1 MLENTSHRPKV
12 IVVGAGFGGLFA
24 AQRLAKADVDVLLVD
39 RNNYHTFTPLLYQV
53 ATCALDPSEI
63 AHPVRTI
70 FRKNENVRFLWGTV
84 TAVNEAEQ
92 TVTLHAHGE
101 TYDEAYDYLIVA
113 AGSTPTYFGNDEFA
127 QHAFELRTLEDAL
140 QLRNHVLRR
149 FEEAVWTKDPE
160 AQRALTT
167 IVVVGGG
174 PTGLET
180 AGAVYEL
187 YNHVLDQEYRGQS
200 LDTHVVLVEMLPQL
214 LKPYPEQLQEAAL
227 EQLRSLGVEVVLGEP
242 VVEVTADQVQLEN
255 GRSIPTRTLIWAAG
269 VQAPP
274 LSQELRIE
282 LKKGGRAPVEE
293 TMQLKGRERIYVVG
307 DMAYLENEEGQPYP
321 QVIPVAQ
328 QQGRAA
334 ADNILAHLEGREM
347 RPFRY
352 SDRGMMA
359 TIGRRRAVAWI
370 YNRIPLTG
378 FLAWLAWLGL
388 HLLTLLGFRNRLNVL
403 INWIWNYLTYDRSVR
418 IILSGK
424 EE

>member
-1 MLENTSHRPKV
+1 
-12 IVVGAGFGGLFA
+12 
-24 AQRLAKADVDVLLVD
+24 
-39 RNNYHTFTPLLYQV
+39 
-53 ATCALDPSEI
+53 
-63 AHPVRTI
+63 
-70 FRKNENVRFLWGTV
+70 
-84 TAVNEAEQ
+84 
-92 TVTLHAHGE
+92 
-101 TYDEAYDYLIVA
+101 
-113 AGSTPTYFGNDEFA
+113 
-127 QHAFELRTLEDAL
+127 
-140 QLRNHVLRR
+140 LRNHVLRR
-149 FEEAVWTKDPE
+149 FEEAVWTEDAE

-200 LDTHVVLVEMLPQL
+200 LDTRVVLVEMLPQL
-214 LKPYPEQLQEAAL
+214 LTPYPEELQEAAL
-227 EQLRSLGVEVVLGEP
+227 AQLGSLGVEVVLGEA

-274 LSQELRIE
+274 LSRELGIE
-282 LKKGGRAPVEE
+282 LQKGGRAPVAE
-293 TMQLKGRERIYVVG
+293 TMQLKGREQIYVVG

-328 QQGRAA
+328 QQGRTA
-334 ADNILAHLEGREM
+334 ADNILAHLEGGEM

-370 YNRIPLTG
+370 YNRIPLKG